1 VRTYVRPGRTRTPW
15 LQEAE
20 FGRRIL
26 DTSKTKDSPLKLNP
40 LAEADPRLSTALF
53 TFREA
58 GAYLDVP
65 TSTLQYW
72 SRRTRRGE
80 SLVTAFT
87 GEHAVPALSFVS
99 LAEAYV
105 LSVFRQAKV
114 PMQRIRPA
122 LEKLKADLGVDYAL
136 ASGHLYTDGRDV
148 LFDYAFQAGDEVR
161 RQLTE
166 VRNGQTVLRQVIQ
179 SDLKRITWDND
190 RWPTRLRLPGF
201 AVADVIVDIRRA
213 YGRPIVL
220 SGDARVEDV
229 VGRFFGGDPIDEVA
243 HDFGLSPEEVEDTIR
258 VSYRAK
264 AA

>member
-1 VRTYVRPGRTRTPW
+1 LATTK
-15 LQEAE
+15 
-20 FGRRIL
+20 
-26 DTSKTKDSPLKLNP
+26 KTDAPLKLKP
-40 LAEADPRLSTALF
+40 LRKADPRLSSALF

-65 TSTLQYW
+65 TTTIKNW
-72 SRRTRRGE
+72 SHRGVRRGE
-80 SLVTAFT
+80 PLVTAFA
-87 GEHAVPALSFVS
+87 GDRGVPSLSFVG
-99 LAEAYV
+99 LTEAYI
-105 LSVFRQAKV
+105 LSVFRNAGV
-114 PMQRIRPA
+114 SMQRIRPA
-122 LEKLKADLGVDYAL
+122 LERLKADEGLEYAL

-148 LFDYAFQAGDEVR
+148 LFDYAFKAGDEIQ

-166 VRNGQTVLRQVIQ
+166 VRNGQTVLRPVIQ
-179 SDLKRITWDND
+179 SRLQRIQWDD
-190 RWPTRLRLPGF
+190 DSWPTRLHLPGF
-201 AVADVIVDIRRA
+201 HVAKVIVDVRRA

-243 HDFGLSPEEVEDTIR
+243 RDFGLSPEEVEDTSR

>member
-1 VRTYVRPGRTRTPW
+1 
-15 LQEAE
+15 
-20 FGRRIL
+20 L
-26 DTSKTKDSPLKLNP
+26 DTTKKTDAPLKLKP
-40 LAEADPRLSTALF
+40 LQKSDPRLSAALF

-65 TSTLQYW
+65 TTTIRYW
-72 SRRTRRGE
+72 AHRGTGRSE
-80 SLVTAFT
+80 ALVTAFA
-87 GEHAVPALSFVS
+87 GERAVPALSFLS

-105 LSVFRQAKV
+105 LSVFRQAGV

-122 LEKLKADLGVDYAL
+122 LEKLKSDLGLDYAL
-136 ASGHLYTDGRDV
+136 ASGHLYTDGSEV
-148 LFDYAFQAGDEVR
+148 LFDYAFTAGDEVR

-166 VRNGQTVLRQVIQ
+166 VRHGQTVLRPVIE
-179 SDLKRITWDND
+179 SHLKRIAWDHD
-190 RWPTRLRLPGF
+190 RWPTRLHLPGF

-243 HDFGLSPEEVEDTIR
+243 HDFGLSPEEVEDAIR